1 MTEVSGKAA
10 APRVALPLIM
20 LTALGLRLLHIFSS
34 VDNPFLYALSPDELY
49 YLDFARDVVSGG
61 WGLGPGLNFMDP
73 LYGYILGSVMWL
85 TGDDLFLVRLLQ
97 AGVDT
102 FSVYLIYRIGSEL
115 AAPRAGLLAAAVYA
129 ICGTAIFYSGL
140 LLKTTW
146 VASFCLLWVLL
157 LLRSERR
164 GVWFWLGAGAFV
176 SLCVLLRSPL
186 LLLVPASI
194 AWIAWRNWQQKSRMA
209 PKLLAFGV
217 GLMLVMSLSALRQ
230 QEITDQWQW
239 LPSNGGINLYQV
251 YNPQYAATGRV
262 MPDFVLSLNPRE
274 MQFYFVK
281 EAERRTGRP
290 MSLSETNAYFSD
302 AALRHMRENPAAVVR
317 HLGGNFVSF
326 FGGYEP
332 PINRSYYVDRLYSSI
347 LRLPLVGFSLLLAL
361 GGIGLVISVRRDV
374 RTLAL
379 WVPVSVALITYT
391 VFFDF
396 SRFRFPAVP
405 MLAVGAGILLDWLW
419 HRVDE
424 KRWQP
429 AGLAAGLACCIF
441 LVSAALGWR
450 SGNSRIDEQQLA
462 AAQVRAGQFEQAE
475 ATIATALESQPDN
488 AAFYELRGIIAARQ
502 SNMPAAVEFNRQA
515 LALDAQ
521 RHVAWYNLS
530 VAYSD
535 PAKRPQALEAI
546 RAAVA
551 LRPLPDYRY
560 RLAFLLE
567 QEEPETSRRMY
578 KDLLDEL
585 AADSPLRENAVAGL
599 DRLPGLRE

>member
-1 MTEVSGKAA
+1 MTEVSGNAA
-10 APRVALPLIM
+10 APRLALPLIM
-20 LTALGLRLLHIFSS
+20 LTAFGLRLLHIFSS

-49 YLDFARDVVSGG
+49 YLDFARNVVSGG
-61 WGLGPGLNFMDP
+61 LGLGPGLNFMDP
-73 LYGYILGSVMWL
+73 LYGYILGAVMWV
-85 TGDDLFLVRLLQ
+85 TGDNLFLVRLLQ

-146 VASFCLLWVLL
+146 VTSFCLLWVLL
-157 LLRSERR
+157 LLRGERR
-164 GVWFWLGAGAFV
+164 GAWFWLGIGAFV
-176 SLCVLLRSPL
+176 SLSVLLRSPL
-186 LLLVPASI
+186 LLLVPATI
-194 AWIAWRNWQQKSRMA
+194 AWIAWRDWQQKNRMA
-209 PKLLAFGV
+209 PNLLAFGV

-230 QEITDQWQW
+230 HEITDQWQW

-290 MSLSETNAYFSD
+290 MSLSDTNAYFSD
-302 AALRHMRENPAAVVR
+302 AALKHMRENPAAVVR
-317 HLGGNFVSF
+317 HLSGNLVSF
-326 FGGYEP
+326 FSGYEP

-347 LRLPLVGFSLLLAL
+347 LRLPLAGFSLLLAL
-361 GGIGLVISVRRDV
+361 GGVGLVIAVRRDARAV
-374 RTLAL
+374 VLL
-379 WVPVSVALITYT
+379 IPISVALITYT

-405 MLAVGAGILLDWLW
+405 MLAVGAGFLLDWLW
-419 HRVDE
+419 RHIDQ
-424 KRWQP
+424 KNWKP
-429 AGLAAGLACCIF
+429 AGIAVGLASGIF
-441 LVSAALGWR
+441 LASAALEWR
-450 SGNSRIDEQQLA
+450 TGSSTIDEQQLA
-462 AAQVRAGQFEQAE
+462 GAQVKAGQFEQAE
-475 ATIATALESQPDN
+475 ATIARALESKPDN
-488 AAFYELRGIIAARQ
+488 AALYELRGIVAARQ
-502 SNMPAAVEFNRQA
+502 SDIPAAIEFNRQA
-515 LALDAQ
+515 LALDAE

-530 VAYSD
+530 VAYTDS
-535 PAKRPQALEAI
+535 AKQPEALEAA
-546 RAAVA
+546 RAAVS

-567 QEEPETSRRMY
+567 QEEPETSRQIY

-585 AADSPLRENAVAGL
+585 AADSPLRDSVDAGL
-599 DRLPGLRE
+599 DRLPGL

>member
-10 APRVALPLIM
+10 APKLALPLIL
-20 LTALGLRLLHIFSS
+20 LTALALRLLHIFSS

-61 WGLGPGLNFMDP
+61 LGLGPGLNFMDP
-73 LYGYILGSVMWL
+73 LYGYILGAVMWV

-146 VASFCLLWVLL
+146 AASFCLLWVLL

-164 GVWFWLGAGAFV
+164 GVWFWLATGAFV

-186 LLLVPASI
+186 LLLAPATI
-194 AWIAWRNWQQKSRMA
+194 AWIAWRDWQQRRRMSL
-209 PKLLAFGV
+209 KLLAFGV
-217 GLMLVMSLSALRQ
+217 GLILVMSLSALRQ

-239 LPSNGGINLYQV
+239 LPANGGINLYQV

-274 MQFYFVK
+274 MQFYFVQ

-290 MSLSETNAYFSD
+290 MSLSDTNAYFSD
-302 AALRHMRENPAAVVR
+302 AALRHMRENPGAVVQ
-317 HLGGNFVSF
+317 HLTGNLVSF
-326 FGGYEP
+326 FSGYEP

-347 LRLPLVGFSLLLAL
+347 LKLPLAGFSLLLAL
-361 GGIGLVISVRRDV
+361 GGIGLVIAVRRDM
-374 RTLAL
+374 RSLAL
-379 WVPVSVALITYT
+379 WIPVSIALITYT

-405 MLAVGAGILLDWLW
+405 MLAVGAGVLLDWLW
-419 HRVDE
+419 HRADE
-424 KRWQP
+424 KRWKP

-441 LVSAALGWR
+441 LASAALGWH
-450 SGNSRIDEQQLA
+450 SGNSTIDEQQLA
-462 AAQVRAGQFEQAE
+462 AAQVKAGQFDQAK
-475 ATIATALESQPDN
+475 ATIASALEGKPDN
-488 AAFYELRGIIAARQ
+488 AALYELLGIIASRQ
-502 SNMPAAVEFNRQA
+502 SDMPAAIEFNRQA

-530 VAYSD
+530 LAYSE
-535 PAKRPQALEAI
+535 PASQSQALEAA
-546 RAAVA
+546 RAAVS

-560 RLAFLLE
+560 RVAFLME

-578 KDLLDEL
+578 NELLDEL
-585 AADSPLRENAVAGL
+585 AADSSLRESVVDGL
-599 DRLPGLRE
+599 GRLPGI

>member
-1 MTEVSGKAA
+1 MTEVPGNAA
-10 APRVALPLIM
+10 APKLALPLII

-61 WGLGPGLNFMDP
+61 LGLGPGLNFMDP
-73 LYGYILGSVMWL
+73 LYGYILGAVMWV

-115 AAPRAGLLAAAVYA
+115 AAPRAGLLAAAAYA

-146 VASFCLLWVLL
+146 VASFCLLWVFL
-157 LLRSERR
+157 LLRGERR
-164 GVWFWLGAGAFV
+164 GVWLWLGIGAFV

-186 LLLVPASI
+186 LLLAPASI
-194 AWIAWRNWQQKSRMA
+194 AWIAWRDWQEKNRMA
-209 PKLLAFGV
+209 PKLVAFGV
-217 GLMLVMSLSALRQ
+217 GLVLVMSLSALRQ
-230 QEITDQWQW
+230 QAITGQWQW
-239 LPSNGGINLYQV
+239 LPANGGINLYQV

-274 MQFYFVK
+274 MQFYFIK

-290 MSLSETNAYFSD
+290 MSLSDTNAFFSD
-302 AALRHMRENPAAVVR
+302 AALGHMRENPAAVVR
-317 HLGGNFVSF
+317 HLTGNLVSF

-347 LRLPLVGFSLLLAL
+347 LRLPLAGYSLLLAL
-361 GGIGLVISVRRDV
+361 GGIGLVVAVRRDARSLV
-374 RTLAL
+374 L
-379 WVPVSVALITYT
+379 WIPISVALITYT

-419 HRVDE
+419 RRVDE
-424 KRWQP
+424 KRWTP
-429 AGLAAGLACCIF
+429 AGLAAGLACGIF
-441 LVSAALGWR
+441 LASAALGWR
-450 SGNSRIDEQQLA
+450 SAHSTIDEQQLA
-462 AAQVRAGQFEQAE
+462 DAQVKAGQFEQAE
-475 ATIATALESQPDN
+475 ATIASALESNPDN
-488 AAFYELRGIIAARQ
+488 AALYELRGIIAARQ
-502 SNMPAAVEFNRQA
+502 SDMRAAIEFNRQA
-515 LALDAQ
+515 VALDAR

-535 PAKRPQALEAI
+535 PAQQPQALEAI
-546 RAAVA
+546 RAAVS

-560 RLAFLLE
+560 RLAFLME
-567 QEEPETSRRMY
+567 QEEPETSRGVY
-578 KDLLDEL
+578 NDLLDEL
-585 AADSPLRENAVAGL
+585 AADSPLREHIGAGL
-599 DRLPGLRE
+599 ERLPGL

>member
-1 MTEVSGKAA
+1 MTEGSGRAA
-10 APRVALPLIM
+10 APKLALPLIM

-49 YLDFARDVVSGG
+49 YLDFARDVLGGG

-73 LYGYILGSVMWL
+73 LYGYLLGSVMWV
-85 TGDDLFLVRLLQ
+85 TGDDLFLVRVLQ

-102 FSVYLIYRIGSEL
+102 FSVYLIYRVGCEL
-115 AAPRAGLLAAAVYA
+115 AAPRAGLLAAAAYA

-157 LLRSERR
+157 LLRGERR
-164 GVWFWLGAGAFV
+164 GLWFWLGIGAFV

-186 LLLVPASI
+186 LLLAPASV
-194 AWIAWRNWQQKSRMA
+194 AWIAWRDWQEKRRLSL
-209 PKLLAFGV
+209 KLLAFGA

-274 MQFYFVK
+274 MQFYFVR

-290 MSLSETNAYFSD
+290 MSLSETNAYFSA
-302 AALRHMRENPAAVVR
+302 AALEHMRENPGAVVK
-317 HLGGNFVSF
+317 HLMGNLVSF

-347 LRLPLVGFSLLLAL
+347 LQLPLAGFSLLLAL
-361 GGIGLVISVRRDV
+361 GGIGLVFAVRGDARSLV
-374 RTLAL
+374 L
-379 WVPVSVALITYT
+379 WIPVSIALITYT

-405 MLAVGAGILLDWLW
+405 MLAVGAGVLLDWLW
-419 HRVDE
+419 RRVDE
-424 KRWQP
+424 KRWKP
-429 AGLAAGLACCIF
+429 AGLVAGLACGIF
-441 LVSAALGWR
+441 LASAALGWR
-450 SGNSRIDEQQLA
+450 SGNSSIDEQQLA
-462 AAQVRAGQFEQAE
+462 NAQVKAGQFEQAE
-475 ATIATALESQPDN
+475 ATITKALESRPDS
-488 AAFYELRGIIAARQ
+488 AALYELLGIIAARR
-502 SNMPAAVEFNRQA
+502 NDLPAAIEFNRRA

-530 VAYSD
+530 VAYNE
-535 PAKRPQALEAI
+535 PADQPRALEAI
-546 RAAVA
+546 RAAIS
-551 LRPLPDYRY
+551 LRSLPDYRY
-560 RLAFLLE
+560 RLALLLE

-578 KDLLDEL
+578 NDLLDEL
-585 AADSPLRENAVAGL
+585 AVDSPLRENVGAGL
-599 DRLPGLRE
+599 ERLPGL